1 MRLIAYLYRQSWRLL
16 LFASVMALISGLS
29 GAALIAIISKGV
41 SGSPLPLSTL
51 SLLFFSAALLHLIT
65 KTSTEISLLHLTQ
78 GAIYRMRLEL
88 SQKLVATPQ
97 KRLQE
102 LGKPSLLVL
111 MTKDID
117 AFSEVFVWLPI
128 GFGNAIIIL
137 ACFAYLAYLSLTAC
151 VLLFVFLIIGFILYS
166 LAERRP
172 RQVLIAVRN
181 QLDKVYEHFRNLI
194 EGSRELQLNARRGS
208 TYISRIL
215 APETRSYHAR
225 FAHGMTG
232 YSLAGNVGA
241 VMFFLLIGVLLFLV
255 PQVIQQTSEVTTT
268 TTFILLFLV
277 RPVAELVFSIPV
289 VRHAEISLQRFDQL
303 KRELISENE
312 VRETGAPR
320 IDAGHP
326 DDTHPFHI
334 GNDWRLELRHLRHRY
349 PSSSDDRQF
358 VLGPIDL
365 TIQPGKILYIIG
377 GNGSGKTTLAM
388 LILGLYQPDSGEILL
403 DGLPVTAANI
413 DAYRQHFSAVFAD
426 FHLFEH
432 LLDGSGNTVDERAA
446 YYLEKLG
453 MQHKVKVVDGK
464 FTTLGLSTGQR
475 KRLALVAAYLED
487 RPIYLFDEWAA
498 DQDPVFKKV
507 FYTELLPELRARG
520 KAVIVI
526 THDDAYFH
534 LADELLKLDEPRQQ

>member
-16 LFASVMALISGLS
+16 LFASVMALLSGLS

-41 SGSPLPLSTL
+41 SGSPLPLTTL
-51 SLLFFSAALLHLIT
+51 SLLFFGFTLLHLIT

-78 GAIYRMRLEL
+78 EAIYRMRLEL

-151 VLLFVFLIIGFILYS
+151 ALVIIFLIIGYILYS

-181 QLDKVYEHFRNLI
+181 QLDQVYEHFRNLI
-194 EGSRELQLNARRGS
+194 EGSRELQLNAQRGH
-208 TYISRIL
+208 TYINRIL
-215 APETRSYHAR
+215 SPETRDYHR
-225 FAHGMTG
+225 HFAHGMTG

-255 PQVIQQTSEVTTT
+255 PQFVQQTSEVITT

-303 KRELISENE
+303 KQDLASE
-312 VRETGAPR
+312 
-320 IDAGHP
+320 DASGRVP
-326 DDTHPFHI
+326 DLDDTRPFRI
-334 GNDWRLELRHLRHRY
+334 GNDWRLELRQLSHRY

-365 TIQPGKILYIIG
+365 SIQPGKILYIIG

-388 LILGLYQPDSGEILL
+388 LILGLYQADAGEILL
-403 DGLPVTAANI
+403 NDLPVTAANI

-432 LLDGSGNTVDERAA
+432 LLDGAANSIDERASH
-446 YYLEKLG
+446 YLEKLG
-453 MQHKVKVVDGK
+453 MRHKVKVVDGK

-475 KRLALVAAYLED
+475 KRLALVVAYLED

-498 DQDPVFKKV
+498 DQDPVFKQV
-507 FYTELLPELRARG
+507 FYTELLPELKARG

-534 LADELLKLDEPRQQ
+534 LADELLKLDEPGLR